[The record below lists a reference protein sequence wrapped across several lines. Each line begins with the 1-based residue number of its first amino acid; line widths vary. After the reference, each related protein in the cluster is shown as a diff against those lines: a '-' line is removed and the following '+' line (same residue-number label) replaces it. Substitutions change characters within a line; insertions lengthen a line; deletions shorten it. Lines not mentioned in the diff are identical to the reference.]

1 MERPFQVNNKIRL
14 FELKAITSSEVGH
27 SDQAEKLTQTQN
39 KTGKGYLRKLACLW
53 VEVCQFFESEV

>member
-1 MERPFQVNNKIRL
+1 MVHEDYSNSMRL
-14 FELKAITSSEVGH
+14 YITKAISSSEVGH